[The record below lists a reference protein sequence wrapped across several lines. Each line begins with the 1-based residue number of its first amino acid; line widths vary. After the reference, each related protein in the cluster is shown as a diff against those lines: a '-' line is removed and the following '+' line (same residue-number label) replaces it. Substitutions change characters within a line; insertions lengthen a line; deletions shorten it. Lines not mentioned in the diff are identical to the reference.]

1 MKAHGDA
8 GDYYRKVFARTAP
21 PFAFVDLDALTA
33 NAHDLLRRAQ
43 GKPVRIASK
52 SLRARRIIEHVLGLD
67 SGFEGIM
74 AFTLD
79 EALWLHGLGAQG
91 VLVAY
96 PTADT
101 ELLGTLAERTAEDP
115 EGAPVVM
122 IDSPDHVEL
131 IERAAR
137 RSGTRVK
144 TCLDFDASF
153 RLAGGR
159 IRIGA
164 KRTPIH
170 TPEQAAAAARRV
182 ERSASARLV
191 GVMSYEAQIAGT
203 GDAVPGR
210 PLTNRAIR
218 LMQDRSHRE
227 LRERRALAVEAI
239 SRVTPLDF
247 VNAGGTGDLE
257 LVASEPVVTEVTA
270 GSGLYAPALFDR
282 YSRFA
287 PQAAAFF
294 ALPVVRRPGPRTVT
308 VLGGGYVA
316 SGVPRW
322 DRAPVPAFPPGLRYD
337 GNEGAGEVQ
346 TPLIGA
352 AAEHLVVG
360 SPVFFRH
367 AKAGELC
374 ERFNELHL
382 VQDGE
387 IVDVVPTYRGEG
399 RCFL

>member
-1 MKAHGDA
+1 MTALDDA
-8 GDYYRKVFARTAP
+8 EDYYRQVFAGTRP
-21 PFAFVDLDALTA
+21 PFAFVDLDAFTA
-33 NAHDLLRRAQ
+33 NAHDLLRRAH

-52 SLRARRIIEHVLGLD
+52 SLRARTIIDHALGLD
-67 SGFEGIM
+67 PGFQGIM

-79 EALWLHGLGAQG
+79 EALWLHGLGARD

-96 PTADT
+96 PTTDT
-101 ELLGTLAERTAEDP
+101 ELLGTLAERTVEDP

-137 RSGTRVK
+137 RHDVRVK

-153 RLAGGR
+153 WLAGGR

-182 ERSASARLV
+182 ERSAYARLV

-203 GDAVPGR
+203 GDAVPKR
-210 PLTNRAIR
+210 PVANRAIR

-227 LRERRALAVEAI
+227 LRHRRALAVEAV

-257 LVASEPVVTEVTA
+257 LVASEPAVTEVTA
-270 GSGLYAPALFDR
+270 GSGLFAPALFDR
-282 YSRFA
+282 YSRFT
-287 PQAAAFF
+287 PRAAAFF
-294 ALPVVRRPGPRTVT
+294 ALPVVRRPGPKTVT

-322 DRAPVPAFPPGLRYD
+322 DRAPVPTFPPGLRYD

-346 TPLIGA
+346 TPLTGA
-352 AAEHLVVG
+352 PAAHLAVG

-382 VQDGE
+382 VRDGK

>member
-1 MKAHGDA
+1 MKAHSDA
-8 GDYYRKVFARTAP
+8 GDYYGKVFARTQP

-33 NAHDLLRRAQ
+33 NAHDLLRRAH

-52 SLRARRIIEHVLGLD
+52 SLRSRRIIEYVLGLD
-67 SGFEGIM
+67 SGFQGIM
-74 AFTLD
+74 AFTLS

-96 PTADT
+96 PTTDT
-101 ELLGTLAERTAEDP
+101 ELLGALAERTVEDP

-131 IERAAR
+131 IEHAAR
-137 RSGTRVK
+137 RCSTRVK

-153 RLAGGR
+153 WLAGGR

-182 ERSASARLV
+182 ERSTSARLV

-203 GDAVPGR
+203 GDAAPKR
-210 PLTNRAIR
+210 PVANRVIR

-227 LRERRALAVEAI
+227 LRERRAVAVAAI
-239 SRVTPLDF
+239 SRITPLDF

-282 YSRFA
+282 YSRFT

-322 DRAPVPAFPPGLRYD
+322 DRAPVPAFPAGLRYD

-346 TPLIGA
+346 TPLLGA
-352 AAEHLVVG
+352 AAEHLTVG

>member
-1 MKAHGDA
+1 MNTRSDA
-8 GDYYRKVFARTAP
+8 GDHYRQVFARTEP
-21 PFAFVDLDALTA
+21 PFAFVDLNALTS
-33 NAHDLLRRAQ
+33 NAHDLLRRAH

-52 SLRARRIIEHVLGLD
+52 SIRARSIVEYVLKLD
-67 SGFEGIM
+67 PGFQGIM

-79 EALWLHGLGAQG
+79 EALWLHGLGARG

-96 PTADT
+96 PTT
-101 ELLGTLAERTAEDP
+101 NTQLLGTLAERTAEDP

-131 IERAAR
+131 IEGAAR
-137 RSGTRVK
+137 RHDVRVK
-144 TCLDFDASF
+144 TCLDFDASLW
-153 RLAGGR
+153 LAGGR

-170 TPEQAAAAARRV
+170 TPQQAAAAARRV
-182 ERSASARLV
+182 ERSNSARLV
-191 GVMSYEAQIAGT
+191 GVMSYEAQIAGQ
-203 GDAVPGR
+203 GDAVPNR
-210 PLTNRAIR
+210 PILNRAIR

-227 LRERRALAVEAI
+227 LRERRAHAVEAI
-239 SRVTPLDF
+239 SHITPLEF

-257 LVASEPVVTEVTA
+257 LVTSEPAVTEVTA
-270 GSGLYAPALFDR
+270 GSGLFAPTLFDR
-282 YSRFA
+282 YTRFT
-287 PQAAAFF
+287 PQPAAFF

-308 VLGGGYVA
+308 VLGGGYIA

-322 DRAPVPAFPPGLRYD
+322 DRAPVPTFPPGLRYD
-337 GNEGAGEVQ
+337 SNEGPGEVQ
-346 TPLIGA
+346 TPLNGA
-352 AAEHLVVG
+352 AAEHLTTG

-382 VQDGE
+382 VQDGNV
-387 IVDVVPTYRGEG
+387 VDVVPTYRGEG

>member
-33 NAHDLLRRAQ
+33 NAHDLLRRAR

-52 SLRARRIIEHVLGLD
+52 SLRARRIVEHVLGLD
-67 SGFEGIM
+67 SGFQGIM

-101 ELLGTLAERTAEDP
+101 ELLGALAERTAEDP

-131 IERAAR
+131 IEHAAR

-153 RLAGGR
+153 WLAGGR

-210 PLTNRAIR
+210 PFTNRAIR
-218 LMQDRSHRE
+218 LMQGRSHRE

-257 LVASEPVVTEVTA
+257 LVVSEPVVTEVTA

-352 AAEHLVVG
+352 AAEHLAVG